1 MTLYAGALM
10 NFSSNV
16 HLRHHAA
23 RAELAQPLGREDEL
37 TARVIRAGTNS
48 VTATSAAVRRG
59 LAPHEA
65 LGRRLPNSARVALLG
80 SAVLMLATGV
90 VAMLRS
96 GLGAGPAD
104 VFLAALSSHLGVA
117 HGTAGV
123 IFAIALSVAA
133 VAVRR
138 RPGPGT
144 LVLAL
149 CVGPMVNL
157 LWNVVPAPEAYP
169 LQWSQFGLG
178 LGLVAIGIGAAIQ
191 AAWGPGNLEL
201 ITDGLAAR
209 GLGTHSRIRIA
220 IEVTLGLSGLIL
232 GGIAGPGTLVVA
244 LTIGPLVM
252 LASSSWGYLLLRWAA
267 PTVEPPLIPH
277 LARTSRL

>member
-1 MTLYAGALM
+1 M
-10 NFSSNV
+10 
-16 HLRHHAA
+16 
-23 RAELAQPLGREDEL
+23 RAVILA
-37 TARVIRAGTNS
+37 
-48 VTATSAAVRRG
+48 
-59 LAPHEA
+59 
-65 LGRRLPNSARVALLG
+65 

-104 VFLAALSSHLGVA
+104 VFLAALSTQFGIA

-123 IFAIALSVAA
+123 FFAIVLTFVA
-133 VAVRR
+133 VALRR

-149 CVGPMVNL
+149 GVGPLVNV
-157 LWNVVPAPEAYP
+157 LWDVSPTPDAMM
-169 LQWSQFGLG
+169 LQWGQFTLG
-178 LGLVAIGIGAAIQ
+178 LLLVGFGIGAAIQ

-201 ITDGLAAR
+201 ITDGVVGR
-209 GLGTHSRIRIA
+209 GLGTHSRVRII
-220 IEVTLGLSGLIL
+220 IEISLGTVGFIL
-232 GGIAGPGTLVVA
+232 GGLAGPGTIVVA

-252 LASSSWGYLLLRWAA
+252 LASSLWGSLLLRWAA
-267 PTVEPPLIPH
+267 PTALPPLIPR

>member
-1 MTLYAGALM
+1 MVPTR
-10 NFSSNV
+10 NV

-23 RAELAQPLGREDEL
+23 RAHLAQPLGREDEL
-37 TARVIRAGTNS
+37 AMRIMRAGVQS
-48 VTATSAAVRRG
+48 MSSTSAAVRRG

-65 LGRRLPNSARVALLG
+65 LGPRLPRLMRAVMLL

-104 VFLAALSSHLGVA
+104 VFLAALSTHIGIA

-123 IFAIALSVAA
+123 LFAIALTFVA
-133 VAVRR
+133 VALRR

-149 CVGPMVNL
+149 GVGPMVNV
-157 LWNVVPAPEAYP
+157 LWNMSPTPEAMI
-169 LQWSQFGLG
+169 LQWGQFGLG
-178 LGLVAIGIGAAIQ
+178 LVLVGLGIGAAIQ

-209 GLGTHSRIRIA
+209 GFGTHSRIRIV
-220 IEVTLGLSGLIL
+220 IEVAIGSLGFIL
-232 GGIAGPGTLVVA
+232 GGIAGPGTIVVA

-252 LASSSWGYLLLRWAA
+252 LASSLWGLILLRWAA
-267 PTVEPPLIPH
+267 PTARPPLIPR